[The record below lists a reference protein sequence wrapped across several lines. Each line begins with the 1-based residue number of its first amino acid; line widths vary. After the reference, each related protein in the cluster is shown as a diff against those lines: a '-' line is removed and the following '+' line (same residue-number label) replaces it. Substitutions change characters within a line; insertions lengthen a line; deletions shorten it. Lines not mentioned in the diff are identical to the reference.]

1 MNNNQLAFISGA
13 TSGIGKATAELFA
26 KEGWNL
32 ILTGRRKERLDELAT
47 QLSHEN
53 KIDIQTLCF
62 DVSNR
67 DELRRLI
74 SENFNQLQSI
84 DLLINNAGLA
94 LGKSPFQD
102 GLDSDWETMID
113 TNIKGLIYLTKEIM
127 PFFIKKKSGHI
138 INVSSTAARD
148 MYIGGNVYSATK
160 SAVDALT
167 KSLRLDLL
175 EHNIKVSSIAPGM
188 VNTEFSEVRF
198 HGNKEMSEKVYQGFE
213 PLIAQDIAD
222 AIHFIA
228 TRPAHVHIGDMV
240 ITCTAQANS
249 NVVYRS

>member
-1 MNNNQLAFISGA
+1 MNKNKLVMISGA
-13 TSGIGKATAELFA
+13 TSGIGKAAAELFA

-32 ILTGRRKERLDELAT
+32 FITGRRQERLDDLANI
-47 QLSHEN
+47 LSIEN
-53 KIDIQTLCF
+53 KVNVQALCF
-62 DVSNR
+62 DIANR
-67 DELRRLI
+67 DELKKQI
-74 SENFNQLQSI
+74 EKHHTQLQSL

-94 LGKSPFQD
+94 LGKSSFQD

-113 TNIKGLIYLTKEIM
+113 TNIKGLIYLTKEVI
-127 PFFIKKKSGHI
+127 PYFIKKKSGQI

-148 MYIGGNVYSATK
+148 MYPGGNVYSATK

-198 HGNKEMSEKVYQGFE
+198 HGNKEQADKVYQGFE
-213 PLIAQDIAD
+213 PLVAHDVAD
-222 AIHFIA
+222 AIYYIA
-228 TRPAHVHIGDMV
+228 SRPAHVHIGDLL

-249 NVVYRS
+249 NVVFKS